1 MLIYAVADLHGKK
14 QRFAQLERQL
24 TDLNPDVLVI
34 AGDMTNYVNPIP
46 VLTRL
51 NALPVPVLAVRG
63 NTDLKRVEGL
73 LHTYPNLHPLHL
85 TAFTIK
91 HVSIVGLSG
100 TVPVPFRSRIRFR
113 EKDLF
118 RQAADLVTAQTVLVA
133 HPPPYGFLDEVAGK
147 IHAGSRRLY
156 HLVVARQ
163 PAVLLCG
170 HIHERPGITSIGDTV
185 VVNCNLTRGSS
196 GALIEINPDHS
207 PKVRLLSDTAD
218 LSAPMSD
225 LKSNGT
231 DQNQRGPDPETV
243 GDGFGQ

>member
-1 MLIYAVADLHGKK
+1 MLIYAVADLHGKDR
-14 QRFAQLERQL
+14 RFAKIERQL
-24 TDLNPDVLVI
+24 AAYNPDVLVI
-34 AGDMTNYVNPIP
+34 AGDLTNYVNPTP

-73 LHTYPNLHPLHL
+73 LSSYPNLHPLHL
-85 TAFTIK
+85 TAFTVQK
-91 HVSIVGLSG
+91 VSVVGLSG
-100 TVPVPFRSRIRFR
+100 TIPVPFRSRIQFR

-118 RQAADLVTAQTVLVA
+118 QQAAGLVTAQTVLVA

-163 PAVLLCG
+163 PAVLVCG

-185 VVNCNLTRGSS
+185 VVNCNLTRGAS
-196 GALIEINPDHS
+196 GALIEIYPGHS
-207 PKVRLLSDTAD
+207 PAVRLL
-218 LSAPMSD
+218 
-225 LKSNGT
+225 
-231 DQNQRGPDPETV
+231 
-243 GDGFGQ
+243 